1 MALLHSTSK
10 KGGIVISYIALVF
23 NTVSAILLTP
33 ILLKYLGVEE
43 YGLYQMVYSV
53 AHYILILDLG
63 ISTVMVRYISEFRA
77 RNDKRAEKNFAMIAG
92 MVMAAIMVAVVL
104 VGMAVNVNLENIYTH
119 LTTRDYELSHRMFSF
134 MIIQFV
140 MTIANNYV
148 KGVILAYERFVF
160 SNVVNLAKL
169 FLAFGLTV
177 GFVCTGMGAIGIV
190 WANTLVILLELLVN
204 VFYVIK
210 VLRFQV
216 GFYSWDSVL
225 VRGMFGLMGAMFLQS
240 VVGHV
245 NLMVDKTIL
254 GITCTKT
261 DVAVYSIAATVVTLF
276 NTIPSV
282 MAGFFQ
288 PQTVKMVVN
297 NASKT
302 ELTDLVIK
310 VGRWQFVMV
319 GAFLCGF
326 ALFGRDFITL
336 WAGKEMLDAWLIV
349 LIIMPFN
356 MIPLVQ
362 TVCISILNAYDKR
375 LDRSLILLGTT
386 IVHII
391 FTIFLIKVMGP
402 WGAPVGT
409 AISYVLGYAV
419 LMNVYYARVIHLEVR
434 RMFSSIFR
442 RTWVCLLL
450 TSVVCLPLSHW
461 EQVGIVPFV
470 CKVVVFCCVF
480 GGMLYC
486 WGFSK
491 TEKELV
497 RSLLLK
503 LRIHL

>member
-10 KGGIVISYIALVF
+10 KGGIVISYGALVF

-92 MVMAAIMVAVVL
+92 AVMVAIIAVVVL
-104 VGMAVNVNLENIYTH
+104 VGIVVNVNLENIYTH
-119 LTTRDYELSHRMFSF
+119 LTTRDYDLSHRMFSF
-134 MIIQFV
+134 MIVQFV

-160 SNVVNLAKL
+160 SNVVNLVKL
-169 FLAFGLTV
+169 FVAFGLTV
-177 GFVCTGMGAIGIV
+177 GFVCAGMGAIGIV

-204 VFYVIK
+204 VIYVIK
-210 VLRFQV
+210 VLHFQV
-216 GFYSWDSVL
+216 GFYFWDSVL
-225 VRGMFGLMGAMFLQS
+225 VKAMFGLMGAMFLQS

-254 GITCTKT
+254 GIMCTKT

-276 NTIPSV
+276 NMIPSV
-282 MAGFFQ
+282 LAGFFQ

-297 NASKT
+297 NVSKA

-310 VGRWQFVMV
+310 VGRWQFVMI

-326 ALFGRDFITL
+326 TLFGRDFITL

-391 FTIFLIKVMGP
+391 CTIFLIKVIGP

-419 LMNVYYARVIHLEVR
+419 LMNVYYAKVIHLEVR
-434 RMFSSIFR
+434 RMFQSIFR
-442 RTWVCLLL
+442 RTWLCLLV
-450 TSVVCLPLSHW
+450 TSIVCSPLLCW
-461 EQVGIVPFV
+461 VQMGIVPFV
-470 CKVVVFCCVF
+470 CKGIVFCGVF
-480 GGMLYC
+480 GGMMYL
-486 WGFSK
+486 WGWDK
-491 TEKELV
+491 AEKKQVHTFLAKCGL
-497 RSLLLK
+497 S
-503 LRIHL
+503 

>member
-10 KGGIVISYIALVF
+10 KSGIVISYLTLAF

-33 ILLKYLGVEE
+33 ILLRYLGVEE

-77 RNDKRAEKNFAMIAG
+77 RKDKRAEKNFAMIAG
-92 MVMAAIMVAVVL
+92 MVMMAIMAVVVL
-104 VGMAVNVNLENIYTH
+104 VGVAVNVNLENIYTK
-119 LTTRDYELSHRMFSF
+119 LTTSDYDLSHKMFSF
-134 MIIQFV
+134 MIVQFV

-148 KGVILAYERFVF
+148 KGVVLAYERFVF
-160 SNVVNLAKL
+160 SNVVNLVKL
-169 FLAFGLTV
+169 FVAFGLTV
-177 GFVCTGMGAIGIV
+177 GFVCAGMGAIGIV

-204 VFYVIK
+204 VAYVVK
-210 VLRFQV
+210 VLHFQM

-225 VRGMFGLMGAMFLQS
+225 IKAMFGLMGAMLLQS

-245 NLMVDKTIL
+245 NMMVDKTIL
-254 GITCTKT
+254 GIMCAKT
-261 DVAVYSIAATVVTLF
+261 DVAVYSIAATIVTLF
-276 NTIPSV
+276 NMIPSV

-297 NASKT
+297 NASKS

-310 VGRWQFVMV
+310 VGRWQFVMI
-319 GAFLCGF
+319 GAFLCCF
-326 ALFGRDFITL
+326 ALFGRDFITI
-336 WAGKEMLDAWLIV
+336 WAGEEMLDAWLIV

-375 LDRSLILLGTT
+375 LERSLILLGIT
-386 IVHII
+386 IIHII
-391 FTIFLIKVMGP
+391 CTIFLIKVMGP

-419 LMNVYYARVIHLEVR
+419 LMNVYYARVIRLEVR
-434 RMFSSIFR
+434 RMFASIFR
-442 RTWVCLLL
+442 RTWAGLLVASL
-450 TSVVCLPLSHW
+450 VCLPLLAW
-461 EQVGIVPFV
+461 GQVNILSFI
-470 CKVVVFCCVF
+470 CKAGAFCVVF
-480 GGMLYC
+480 GGMLYV
-486 WGFSK
+486 WGWNK
-491 TEKELV
+491 AEKELAH
-497 RSLLLK
+497 SFLTK
-503 LRIHL
+503 CGIHI